1 VSDHQTRGI
10 SWQLSQAAFER
21 FLTVLDADRHAAAER
36 YEHLRSKLTSFF
48 EWRGSSAP
56 EEHADVV
63 INRVIRK
70 VEQGEEV
77 RDPHSYCYGVARLV
91 LLEAHKRDAKAQAAH
106 LEFHRAVPA
115 AEDDSGME
123 GRVSCLRSCLA
134 ELLPGQRELIQ
145 KYYGEEGARRI
156 EGRRRLAEALGIG
169 MNALRIRAF
178 RLTDRLQACV
188 TGCVARTRA

>member
-1 VSDHQTRGI
+1 LSDQQTHGI
-10 SWQLSQAAFER
+10 NWQLSQASFER
-21 FLTVLDADRHAAAER
+21 FLAVLDADRHAAAER
-36 YEHLRSKLTSFF
+36 YELLRSKLTSFF
-48 EWRGSSAP
+48 EWRGSRAP

-63 INRVIRK
+63 INRVIKK

-91 LLEAHKRDAKAQAAH
+91 LLEEQKRDVRAQAAH
-106 LEFHRAVPA
+106 HEFHRVLPA
-115 AEDDSGME
+115 AEDASDLE
-123 GRVSCLRSCLA
+123 GRVRCLRRCLG

-156 EGRRRLAEALGIG
+156 DGRRRLAEALGIG

-178 RLTDRLQACV
+178 RLTDRLQSCV
-188 TGCVARTRA
+188 TGCVARTQA

>member
-1 VSDHQTRGI
+1 VSDQQTQGI

-21 FLTVLDADRHAAAER
+21 FLAVLDADRHAAAER

-48 EWRGSSAP
+48 EWRGSHAP

-70 VEQGEEV
+70 VEQGEDV
-77 RDPHSYCYGVARLV
+77 RDPHSFCYGVARLV
-91 LLEAHKRDAKAQAAH
+91 LLEEQKRDAKTQAAYQ
-106 LEFHRAVPA
+106 EFHRSLPA
-115 AEDDSGME
+115 ADDDSGLE
-123 GRVSCLRSCLA
+123 ARVRCLRSCLA
-134 ELLPGQRELIQ
+134 ELLPRQRELIQ
-145 KYYGEEGARRI
+145 KYYSDEGARRI
-156 EGRRRLAEALGIG
+156 DGRRRLAEALGIG

-188 TGCVARTRA
+188 SGCVARTRT